1 MIGRQKIATVTGLLG
16 ALAVIYSGAAAPA
29 YADDDSKGACTITAQ
44 GDIVC
49 IKKSEKVI
57 KDKRGYAIKQAQDC
71 EVTEHP
77 RVAFTDGRLANDE
90 SERSGPV
97 VECSNTAKLPKGVKV
112 PTFKFK
118 F

>member
-29 YADDDSKGACTITAQ
+29 YADGDSKGACTITTQ

-77 RVAFTDGRLANDE
+77 RVAFDGRLANDE

-97 VECSNTAKLPKGVKV
+97 VECSNSTHLPKGVKV
-112 PTFKFK
+112 PKFKFK

>member
-1 MIGRQKIATVTGLLG
+1 MATVTGLLG

-29 YADDDSKGACTITAQ
+29 YADGDSKGACTITAQ

-49 IKKSEKVI
+49 IKKSENVI
-57 KDKRGYAIKQAQDC
+57 KDKRGYAIKQAHDC

-77 RVAFTDGRLANDE
+77 RVAFNGE

-97 VECSNTAKLPKGVKV
+97 VECSNTTHLPKGVKV
-112 PTFKFK
+112 PKFKFK